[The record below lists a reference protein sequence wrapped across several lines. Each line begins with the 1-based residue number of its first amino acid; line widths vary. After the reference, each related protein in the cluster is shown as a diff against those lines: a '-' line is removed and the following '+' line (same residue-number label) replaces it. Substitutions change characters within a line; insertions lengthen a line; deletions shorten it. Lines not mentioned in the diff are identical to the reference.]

1 MSVTMYI
8 YVYVCVF
15 GIIIYECHKCMLM
28 MMLKKKK
35 SNNKKNKK
43 YSKIFFP
50 KLLFLYISI
59 YIFV

>member
-35 SNNKKNKK
+35 SNKK
-43 YSKIFFP
+43 KIKNIQKFF
-50 KLLFLYISI
+50 FQNYCSCIYI